1 VDFSIALAAFG
12 GGILGGSVTALVVEL
27 LRKRSQ
33 REGYLF
39 ELHTRKVDAY
49 GEIAAA
55 LQRLS
60 RDETPEVLLPV
71 ITRYLTIIDPAVSR
85 WLNLIRFGLGEDYG
99 FEAFLGYLK
108 QISAERAEQ
117 LAQFETFWTGMSC
130 RKRIVLALSTDAI
143 NAMRRDLHLAEIRNV
158 TEIVFNELDG
168 IERRTST
175 STSAEARVGPSLA
188 YAE

>member
-1 VDFSIALAAFG
+1 MDFSIALAAFG

-39 ELHTRKVDAY
+39 DLHTRKVDAY

-85 WLNLIRFGLGEDYG
+85 WLNLIRFGLDEDYG

-117 LAQFETFWTGMSC
+117 LAQFETFWTGMS

-168 IERRTST
+168 IERRTS
-175 STSAEARVGPSLA
+175 AEAA
-188 YAE
+188 